1 MQTNIKHNQDK
12 HNCEYLCIGYIISVP
27 ILVWL
32 YLILALEALRDLL
45 WACETSSS
53 LRRISY

>member
-12 HNCEYLCIGYIISVP
+12 HNCEFLCIGYEISVP
-27 ILVWL
+27 LVWL
-32 YLILALEALRDLL
+32 CLILALEALRDLL